1 VGVPADRAS
10 GIDEEFSLFV
20 AERWTSLVRAGRLIG
35 CSASEAEDLAQ
46 TALVK
51 CYVSWSRVQAADD
64 RDAYVYRV
72 LVNAHR
78 SAMRRMSSRETPAD
92 VSRARRDEATADSAE
107 LSTSVE
113 RALARLAPQAREVVV
128 LRYYVDLSER
138 QTADALGI
146 PAGTVKSRLARA
158 LAQLSED
165 PSLAD
170 LPGWSTR

>member
-1 VGVPADRAS
+1 VGVPADRVS
-10 GIDEEFSLFV
+10 DVDEEFSLFV
-20 AERWTSLVRAGRLIG
+20 AERWPTLIRAARLIG
-35 CSASEAEDLAQ
+35 CSPSEAEDVVQ
-46 TALVK
+46 SALVK
-51 CYVSWSRVQAADD
+51 CYVSWSRVRRADD
-64 RDAYVYRV
+64 RDAYAYRV
-72 LVNAHR
+72 LLNTHR
-78 SAMRRMSSRETPAD
+78 SARRRMSSRETPAD
-92 VSRARRDEATADSAE
+92 LTQAVHDAPADAAE

-113 RALARLAPQAREVVV
+113 RALARLTPQARQVVV

-170 LPGWSTR
+170 LPGWSPR

>member
-1 VGVPADRAS
+1 VGDV
-10 GIDEEFSLFV
+10 DEEFSLFV
-20 AERWTSLVRAGRLIG
+20 AERWSTLIRAARLIG
-35 CSASEAEDLAQ
+35 CSPSEAEDLVQ
-46 TALVK
+46 SALVK
-51 CYVSWSRVQAADD
+51 CFVSWSRVRRADD

-72 LVNAHR
+72 LLNTHR
-78 SAMRRMSSRETPAD
+78 SARRGMSSRERPAD
-92 VSRARRDEATADSAE
+92 LSQVVHRDAPADAAE
-107 LSTSVE
+107 VSTSVE
-113 RALARLAPQAREVVV
+113 RALARLTPQARQVVV

-170 LPGWSTR
+170 LPGWSSR